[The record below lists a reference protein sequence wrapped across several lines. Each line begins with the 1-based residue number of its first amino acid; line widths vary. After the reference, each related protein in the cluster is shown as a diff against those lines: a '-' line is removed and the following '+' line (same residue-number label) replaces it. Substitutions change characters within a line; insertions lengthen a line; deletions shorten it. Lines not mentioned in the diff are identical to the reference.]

1 MDRDFKSKN
10 APVRS
15 LTSAV
20 DVLHLFALE
29 AVRDHRAAQQGG
41 LAAYGIDLDEQLR
54 QAGDYVDRI
63 LKGEKPA
70 DLPVQAPTKYQLVIN
85 LKTAEVLG
93 LNIPQSLLA
102 TADEVIE

>member
-29 AVRDHRAAQQGG
+29 AVRDHRAFVRHLPFPPWRLMGHRDLEHAGAALVHFANIHPGRPSPNASKAASVGG
-41 LAAYGIDLDEQLR
+41 LFHIR
-54 QAGDYVDRI
+54 PI
-63 LKGEKPA
+63 
-70 DLPVQAPTKYQLVIN
+70 
-85 LKTAEVLG
+85 
-93 LNIPQSLLA
+93 
-102 TADEVIE
+102 

>member
-70 DLPVQAPTKYQLVIN
+70 DLPFRHRPSTSWLSTSRRRRCSA
-85 LKTAEVLG
+85 
-93 LNIPQSLLA
+93 
-102 TADEVIE
+102 